1 MQGGRGEEIACAGIE
16 SGMWKRGRECLCA
29 RYKQIVPCSSTV
41 CASRVPSVTGA
52 AGPHRQGAATGPRCA
67 PGPVAAPCLPLRCP
81 RATRPPSSPQRPAA
95 LPAGSRARARRFRP
109 TSAFPAPLS
118 REFAPPHARLAGSPG
133 RFARVPS
140 AISVTARPYQSAA
153 GAHR

>member
-1 MQGGRGEEIACAGIE
+1 MCRHRVWDVEEG
-16 SGMWKRGRECLCA
+16 
-29 RYKQIVPCSSTV
+29 
-41 CASRVPSVTGA
+41 SRVSLRKIQTDCSLFQRRLRLKGPLSRGG

-81 RATRPPSSPQRPAA
+81 RAARPLSSPQRPAA